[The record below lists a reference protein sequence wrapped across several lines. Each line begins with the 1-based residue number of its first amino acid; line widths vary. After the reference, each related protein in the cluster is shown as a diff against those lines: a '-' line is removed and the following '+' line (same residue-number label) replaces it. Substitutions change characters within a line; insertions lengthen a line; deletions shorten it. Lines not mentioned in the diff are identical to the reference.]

1 MNAPSP
7 LRRLTS
13 ETASSS
19 TASSREEG
27 DDGDSAE
34 SSSASSSSLSPLLQ
48 HPQAP
53 SDPHKK
59 KHWTAASATAAT
71 TTTTIT
77 RRRQWYLI
85 VSVVLAAG
93 VSLYQVRIAVNLS
106 HRGGG
111 GRREREEPSGWA
123 STTPRKNNKARTTPA
138 RSGRS
143 DGGGSSSADSP
154 IASGAS
160 NRTHSAAVPALLLRL
175 DEAAPPAR
183 DAVTHFL
190 RSSIPAEMR
199 LPHHRAGNDALLYS
213 DPLLQKRRYV
223 FEFNPSVVVLPES
236 QRGVAPNATYLA
248 CYRVSTQHACYH
260 QERNDIRHKNY
271 IGFAV
276 LDANLNM
283 LLETTINP
291 ANPLRRFE
299 DFRLFVLRDEL
310 YVASFQSLHRFW
322 IHNPPTSDEE
332 EGGGRRRNGGT
343 VVAPTLTPNLR
354 SNLTITIERFRRCSR
369 DPEISRTA
377 KSLTYFAMPNGSIVM
392 EPYPM
397 VDKEVIPDVLC
408 NSDTTN
414 GSIGKASIPLAK
426 AKLPAPSFRTTD
438 EAYLTKTPGMRL
450 PALTSDR
457 GSYCCATI
465 EHEGVPYLLG
475 VSHLKTRY
483 FNGPAPKNPVANQ
496 YFTRFYAMHSEPP
509 YEVVAQ
515 SGRFCFGA
523 HWDHMNFH
531 RPLRNDQADRT
542 YVPDPYLNLTSARRL
557 ALGNESYACPG
568 IHFVSGMTDDAT
580 DPANRLVI
588 GYGVNDC
595 FARMVVVEK
604 AHVAQMLFGRQ

>member
-1 MNAPSP
+1 M
-7 LRRLTS
+7 
-13 ETASSS
+13 
-19 TASSREEG
+19 
-27 DDGDSAE
+27 
-34 SSSASSSSLSPLLQ
+34 
-48 HPQAP
+48 
-53 SDPHKK
+53 
-59 KHWTAASATAAT
+59 AA
-71 TTTTIT
+71 
-77 RRRQWYLI
+77 W
-85 VSVVLAAG
+85 
-93 VSLYQVRIAVNLS
+93 VSLYQMRIALNFP
-106 HRGGG
+106 HREGGSGG
-111 GRREREEPSGWA
+111 GRRHEMEGASGSTFPNNTKKATNAGPS
-123 STTPRKNNKARTTPA
+123 

-143 DGGGSSSADSP
+143 DAGSVDHPTNRSQPSS
-154 IASGAS
+154 
-160 NRTHSAAVPALLLRL
+160 LLLRL

-183 DAVTHFL
+183 YAVTHFL
-190 RSSIPAEMR
+190 RSSIPVEMR
-199 LPHHRAGNDALLYS
+199 LPPWRAVDNKLLYA

-223 FEFNPSVVVLPES
+223 FEFNPSVVVLPMS

-248 CYRVSTQHACYH
+248 CYRVSTQHACFH

-322 IHNPPTSDEE
+322 IYDPPTSQ
-332 EGGGRRRNGGT
+332 GGRRNGET
-343 VVAPTLTPNLR
+343 VVAPTLTPDHK
-354 SNLTITIERFRRCSR
+354 SNLTITIEKFRRCSR

-392 EPYPM
+392 EPFPM
-397 VDKEVIPDVLC
+397 VDKEVIPDELC
-408 NSDTTN
+408 NN
-414 GSIGKASIPLAK
+414 GGDAQNTSILKASIPLPK
-426 AKLPAPSFRTTD
+426 SKLPAPTFRTTD
-438 EAYLTKTPGMRL
+438 EVFLTKTPGMRL

-465 EHEGVPYLLG
+465 DHEGASYLLG

-483 FNGPAPKNPVANQ
+483 FNGPAPRNPVANQ
-496 YFTRFYAMHSEPP
+496 YFTRFYAMRSEPP

-515 SGRFCFGA
+515 SGKFCFGA
-523 HWDHMNFH
+523 HWGHMKFH
-531 RPLRNDQADRT
+531 PLSDDEDRT
-542 YVPDPYLNLTSARRL
+542 YVPDPYRNLTSTRRL
-557 ALGNESYACPG
+557 ELGNESYACPG

-580 DPANRLVI
+580 DPKNRLVI

-604 AHVAQMLFGRQ
+604 ADVARMLFGR